1 MKTTE
6 LMHALEKARPDMLE
20 AAAPSVQ
27 ADAPAPD
34 VSGALRRI
42 RGGQSD
48 DAVRVPAVTIQQT
61 KRPRLVTAMLTA
73 CSVAACAAVVTGLAF
88 LIRNTGDT
96 VEMSSNVAIQF
107 ASETAPVSEASA
119 AEQAQPAMTTAPGD
133 PASAVQL
140 PFLDTKPVTHTV
152 TYIAG
157 QTTAARSNAVP
168 VADAQNTDPAADQTD
183 AVPQTTAKPEK
194 DVPKTTAPPEETD
207 PPKPVTKDA
216 LIKITLLE
224 ITIPENISGEFRFE
238 ISDGAVRLD
247 APKLIP
253 EKECGVFVLA
263 LIRTGVS
270 DDEFTLYL
278 VNDKNGKRA
287 TAGTYR
293 WDRHDIVTPLNADME
308 KAFLATGSEP
318 EPYVPALK
326 TLPAPSFI
334 YQWNSDQYMTLDT
347 ALHHASATAWK
358 NQRMADGD
366 RALYAEDNDGF
377 LWLDKHADSAH
388 YLWFMYEA
396 DGYVPEVR
404 RVEITENGIRIEAVL
419 VPADVQG
426 KVRVMIP
433 LNVETPASWFEDATD
448 QWQLSISGTISRAT
462 EKPAEV
468 NWTWYVD

>member
-6 LMHALEKARPDMLE
+6 LMHALEEARPDMLE

-27 ADAPAPD
+27 AESRPD
-34 VSGALRRI
+34 VSGVLSKI
-42 RGGQSD
+42 RGGQPETE
-48 DAVRVPAVTIQQT
+48 VRVPAVTIRQT
-61 KRPRLVTAMLTA
+61 KRPRLITAMLTA

-96 VEMSSNVAIQF
+96 VEMSSNVAVQF
-107 ASETAPVSEASA
+107 ASEPAQDSA
-119 AEQAQPAMTTAPGD
+119 AEQVTGQPAVTTAPGN
-133 PASAVQL
+133 PASAVHL
-140 PFLDTKPVTHTV
+140 PFVDTGLGTHRV
-152 TYIAG
+152 SYIAG
-157 QTTAARSNAVP
+157 QTTASRSNAVP
-168 VADAQNTDPAADQTD
+168 VADAQNTDPAADQTNAD
-183 AVPQTTAKPEK
+183 PQTTAKPETA
-194 DVPKTTAPPEETD
+194 VPKTTAPPEETD

-216 LIKITLLE
+216 LTRITHLKID
-224 ITIPENISGEFRFE
+224 IPENISGEFRFE

-247 APKLIP
+247 APQLIP
-253 EKECGVFVLA
+253 EKECGVFEFA

-278 VNDKNGKRA
+278 VNDKNGKKA

-308 KAFLATGSEP
+308 KAFLATGSDP

-334 YQWNSDQYMTLDT
+334 YQWNSDQYQTFDT
-347 ALHHASATAWK
+347 ALHHESAAAWK
-358 NQRMADGD
+358 NRRMADGD

-404 RVEITENGIRIEAVL
+404 RVEITENGIRIEAAL

-433 LNVETPASWFEDATD
+433 LNAETPASWFADSAD

>member
-1 MKTTE
+1 MKAND
-6 LMHALEKARPDMLE
+6 LMSAMEQARPETIE

-27 ADAPAPD
+27 ANAARPD
-34 VSGALRRI
+34 ISDVLGRI
-42 RGGQSD
+42 RGEHTDGGFR
-48 DAVRVPAVTIQQT
+48 APAAVTVKQT
-61 KRPRLVTAMLTA
+61 KHPRLITALLA
-73 CSVAACAAVVTGLAF
+73 GCSIAACAAVVTGLAF
-88 LIRNTGDT
+88 LIRDSGEIIET
-96 VEMSSNVAIQF
+96 SNDIAVQF
-107 ASETAPVSEASA
+107 PDETASPEKEPAVEPDSGQTAALQTEYTARTEPVSGESLTEAKHTARTEPVSGTV
-119 AEQAQPAMTTAPGD
+119 QSDAQPAQKT
-133 PASAVQL
+133 
-140 PFLDTKPVTHTV
+140 
-152 TYIAG
+152 
-157 QTTAARSNAVP
+157 
-168 VADAQNTDPAADQTD
+168 AADQTD
-183 AVPQTTAKPEK
+183 AVPQTTAKPETA
-194 DVPKTTAPPEETD
+194 VPKTTAPPEETD

-216 LIKITLLE
+216 LTRITHLKID
-224 ITIPENISGEFRFE
+224 IPENISGEFRFE

-247 APKLIP
+247 APQLIP
-253 EKECGVFVLA
+253 EKECGVFEFA

-278 VNDKNGKRA
+278 VNDKNGKKA

-334 YQWNSDQYMTLDT
+334 YQWNSDQYQTFDT
-347 ALHHASATAWK
+347 VLHHESAAVWK

-433 LNVETPASWFEDATD
+433 LNAETPASWFADSTD

-462 EKPAEV
+462 DKPAEV
-468 NWTWYVD
+468 NWNWDVD

>member
-6 LMHALEKARPDMLE
+6 LMRAMEEARPDMLE

-61 KRPRLVTAMLTA
+61 KRPRLITAALTA

-119 AEQAQPAMTTAPGD
+119 AEQAQPAVTTAPGD

-194 DVPKTTAPPEETD
+194 EVPKTTAPPEETD

-216 LIKITLLE
+216 LTKITLLE
-224 ITIPENISGEFRFE
+224 ITIPDNISGEFRFE

-318 EPYVPALK
+318 EPYVPAGEI
-326 TLPAPSFI
+326 LPTASFI
-334 YQWNSDQYMTLDT
+334 QWTSGQYDTLDT
-347 ALHHASATAWK
+347 KLHHGSNGAWA
-358 NQRMADGD
+358 NGGMPTDNRVVVFDNADVMHWID
-366 RALYAEDNDGF
+366 E
-377 LWLDKHADSAH
+377 HADSVH
-388 YLWFMYEA
+388 FLWFMYEA

-419 VPADVQG
+419 VPEHVHD
-426 KVRVMIP
+426 KVHVMIP
-433 LNVETPASWFEDATD
+433 LNAETPASWFEDATD
-448 QWQLSISGTISRAT
+448 QWQLSITKKIDKAT
-462 EKPAEV
+462 GKPVEV
-468 NWTWYVD
+468 YWNWDVD